1 MAMVHDELGKEWLC
15 PELFRIGASAL
26 LGNIE
31 RALTELSFGQKEL
44 GNIPI
49 PVV

>member
-1 MAMVHDELGKEWLC
+1 MIKEELGKEWLC

-31 RALTELSFGQKEL
+31 RALLELATGQKEAS
-44 GNIPI
+44 NTPM
-49 PVV
+49 PAV